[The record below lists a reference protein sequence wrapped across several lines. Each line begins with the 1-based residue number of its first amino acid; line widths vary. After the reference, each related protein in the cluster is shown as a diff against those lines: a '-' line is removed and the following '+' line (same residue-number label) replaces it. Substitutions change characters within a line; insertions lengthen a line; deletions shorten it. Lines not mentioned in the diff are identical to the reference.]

1 MKQLKR
7 YQEKAIKQLVT
18 ASKMYFDTDD
28 NETIVFQAPTG
39 SGKTFMLTNYISEI
53 VRDSQLNLCFLWV
66 SIGAGNLHF
75 QSYKSV
81 KNNISS
87 LIDCSLLE
95 NEFFGKRKSIRKN
108 EVVFL
113 NWEKIREKDKITGEY
128 TNNVMKNKDDINFI
142 EVLENTRNN
151 GTKIILIIDE
161 SHKSA
166 NTIRA
171 RELRD
176 DIIKP
181 FLTIEMSATPVL
193 SSDMQMRISVCPND
207 VIEEGMIKKEIII
220 NKDIA
225 QISSDEL
232 SSQQLILE
240 SAYQKRE
247 YLKSLYEKCYSN
259 VNPLVLIQ
267 LPNSEAG
274 EIKKKAVLEFLE
286 TKGIKQDSGKIAIW
300 LSEDKVNIEG
310 DSLQKNNGEVEF
322 LLFKQAVDTGW
333 DCPRAHILVKFRE
346 TNSITFEIQTVGR
359 ILRMPEAKHYDCDEL
374 NTAYVYTNVQ
384 SIEIKREIYNPNIIK
399 SICSRKTS
407 EYKNI
412 KLKSYYKNRIDFGD
426 ITSQYSIFFE
436 KSFCNFFDIEY
447 KDLEIPDPEESLNKM
462 IKKGI
467 KTDYDKTDFIVSDVE
482 IDTHTFDSNL
492 VISED
497 STIYLS
503 LSSDELEQKYNKLL
517 LQNIGDFSKSRS
529 ISKLKTAILSVFRK
543 YLDLQ
548 PSNGGIIKIQNII
561 VRNEEI
567 FNIILSNALKEYKE
581 FHAKDIESKNQGRY
595 NNDWKIPE
603 SKNYNPETNV
613 KVEATI
619 SFYHPLYMPCD
630 INKKVDSLE
639 LQFINFL
646 EKHKSNLNWFWKNGD
661 EHMESNFGI
670 KKENGSTFQPDFIV
684 SFKDGRIGIFDT
696 KAVGFNENDNV
707 DKSNALYKYISEE
720 RYEGKNIIGG
730 LVILDNNIFKY
741 YSSAQYYSYRE
752 KPEKWKNFEELF

>member
-18 ASKMYFDTDD
+18 ASKMYFDTDE

-53 VRDSQLNLCFLWV
+53 IRDSQLNLCFLWV
-66 SIGAGNLHF
+66 SIGTGNLHF

-166 NTIRA
+166 NTTRA

-181 FLTIEMSATPVL
+181 FLTIEMSATPSL

-300 LSEDKVNIEG
+300 LSEDKVNIES
-310 DSLQKNNGEVEF
+310 DNLQRNDGEVEF

-399 SICSRKTS
+399 SICSRKVS

-467 KTDYDKTDFIVSDVE
+467 KTDYDKNDCILSDVE
-482 IDTHTFDSNL
+482 IDTHNFDSNM

-497 STIYLS
+497 STIYLP

-529 ISKLKTAILSVFRK
+529 ISKLKTAILLVFRK

-548 PSNGGIIKIQNII
+548 PSNGGIVKIQNII
-561 VRNEEI
+561 VRNEEV
-567 FNIILSNALKEYKE
+567 FNVILGNALKEYKA

-595 NNDWKIPE
+595 NNEWEIPE
-603 SKNYNPETNV
+603 SKNYNPETNA
-613 KVEATI
+613 KVESTI
-619 SFYHPLYMPCD
+619 SFYQPLYMPCD

-646 EKHKSNLNWFWKNGD
+646 EKHKSDLNWFWKNGD

-670 KKENGSTFQPDFIV
+670 KKESGSTFQPDFIV

-696 KAVGFNENDNV
+696 KAVGFNENDNI

-741 YSSAQYYSYRE
+741 YSSAQYYSYGE
-752 KPEKWKNFEELF
+752 KPEKWKDFEELF